1 MRQDRLPDE
10 HDRYRGRRRA
20 PSPSRGRY
28 VAVVATAFVG
38 AGAVAGVAGAAMPN
52 AKDVDPAALKNLGVD
67 AETATQLAARA
78 DAAERASRANDRDGA
93 GLTTS
98 LTQAAPDAW
107 VLPLEDGY
115 RFTSP
120 YGMRWGRL
128 HAGVDLAIAE
138 GTPYKAV
145 HAGTVKL
152 ASWYGGYGN
161 AIIIDH
167 GNGIETIYGH
177 SSKLLVKVGQKVNAG
192 DVIGLV
198 GNTGHSFGSHLHFEV
213 HVDGTPTDPI
223 PWMRAH
229 GVDIQLGI
237 ETVFGDVL
245 DGQ

>member
-20 PSPSRGRY
+20 PSPPRGRY
-28 VAVVATAFVG
+28 AAVVTTAFVG
-38 AGAVAGVAGAAMPN
+38 AGVVAFGAGAAMPD
-52 AKDVDPAALKNLGVD
+52 AKQVDPAALKNLGVD
-67 AETATQLAARA
+67 PTTATELAARA
-78 DAAERASRANDRDGA
+78 EAAERASRSTDRDGG

-98 LTQAAPDAW
+98 LTQEAPDAY
-107 VLPLEDGY
+107 VLPLEDY

-128 HAGVDLAIAE
+128 HAGVDLAAAE
-138 GTPYKAV
+138 GTPYKAA

-152 ASWYGGYGN
+152 AQWYGGYGN
-161 AIIIDH
+161 AIVIDL
-167 GNGIETIYGH
+167 GNGTEMIYGH

-198 GNTGHSFGSHLHFEV
+198 GNTGHSFGAHLHFEV

-245 DGQ
+245 EDQ

>member
-1 MRQDRLPDE
+1 
-10 HDRYRGRRRA
+10 
-20 PSPSRGRY
+20 
-28 VAVVATAFVG
+28 VVTTAFVG
-38 AGAVAGVAGAAMPN
+38 AGIVAAAAGAAMPD
-52 AKDVDPAALKNLGVD
+52 AKQVDPAALKNLGVD
-67 AETATQLAARA
+67 SETATEIAARA
-78 DAAERASRANDRDGA
+78 DAADRASRDNNRDES

-98 LTQAAPDAW
+98 LNQERPDAW
-107 VLPLEDGY
+107 VLPLEEY

-128 HAGVDLAIAE
+128 HAGVDLAAPE

-152 ASWYGGYGN
+152 AKWFGGYGN

-167 GNGIETIYGH
+167 GDGVETIYGH

-198 GNTGHSFGSHLHFEV
+198 GNTGHSFGSHVHLEV
-213 HVDGTPTDPI
+213 HVDGTPRDPI
-223 PWMRAH
+223 PWLRAH

-237 ETVFGDVL
+237 ETIFGGVIPS
-245 DGQ
+245 

>member
-1 MRQDRLPDE
+1 VRQDRLPDE

-20 PSPSRGRY
+20 PAPSRGRY
-28 VAVVATAFVG
+28 AAVVTTAFVG
-38 AGAVAGVAGAAMPN
+38 AGVVAGVAGATMPN

-67 AETATQLAARA
+67 SKTATELAARA
-78 DAAERASRANDRDGA
+78 GAADRGSRDNDRGS

-98 LTQAAPDAW
+98 LTQEAPEAW

-120 YGMRWGRL
+120 YGVRWGRL
-128 HAGVDLAIAE
+128 HAGVDLAAPE
-138 GTPYKAV
+138 GTAYKAV

-152 ASWYGGYGN
+152 ASWWGGYGN
-161 AIIIDH
+161 AIVIDN

-198 GNTGHSFGSHLHFEV
+198 GNTGHSFGAHLHFEV
-213 HVDGTPTDPI
+213 HVDGQSTDPI

-237 ETVFGDVL
+237 ETVFGGIL
-245 DGQ
+245 DN

>member
-1 MRQDRLPDE
+1 
-10 HDRYRGRRRA
+10 
-20 PSPSRGRY
+20 
-28 VAVVATAFVG
+28 VVTTAFVG
-38 AGAVAGVAGAAMPN
+38 AGIVAGAASAAMPD
-52 AKDVDPAALKNLGVD
+52 AKQVDPAALKNLGVD
-67 AETATQLAARA
+67 SKTATELAARA
-78 DAAERASRANDRDGA
+78 DAAERASRDNSRDES

-98 LTQAAPDAW
+98 LNQERPDAW
-107 VLPLEDGY
+107 VLPLEDY

-128 HAGVDLAIAE
+128 HAGVDLAAPE

-152 ASWYGGYGN
+152 AKWFGGYGN

-167 GNGIETIYGH
+167 GDGVETIYGH

-198 GNTGHSFGSHLHFEV
+198 GNTGHSFGSHVHLEV
-213 HVDGTPTDPI
+213 HVDGTPRDPI
-223 PWMRAH
+223 PWLRAH

-237 ETVFGDVL
+237 ETIFGGVIPS
-245 DGQ
+245 